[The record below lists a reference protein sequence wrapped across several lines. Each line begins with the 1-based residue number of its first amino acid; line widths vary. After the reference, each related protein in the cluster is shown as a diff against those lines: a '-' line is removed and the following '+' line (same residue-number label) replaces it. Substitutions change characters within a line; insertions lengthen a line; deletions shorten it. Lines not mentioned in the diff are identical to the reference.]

1 MTILLPDCGP
11 FVVVMIHSSL
21 SRHAN
26 DHHRLLGP
34 LEMRSYGGMDISIRS
49 ARNNI
54 LVFPDKPKR
63 VESNATPK
71 LHAIEALL
79 CQ

>member
-1 MTILLPDCGP
+1 
-11 FVVVMIHSSL
+11 
-21 SRHAN
+21 
-26 DHHRLLGP
+26 
-34 LEMRSYGGMDISIRS
+34 MRSYGGMDISIRS